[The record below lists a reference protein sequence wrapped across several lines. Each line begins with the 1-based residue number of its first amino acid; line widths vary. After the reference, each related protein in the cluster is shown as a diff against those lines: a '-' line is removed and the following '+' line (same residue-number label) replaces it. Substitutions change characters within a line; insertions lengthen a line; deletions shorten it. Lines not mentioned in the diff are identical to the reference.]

1 MNEQYFCR
9 YFKKNIGKTITE
21 YINMIRV
28 EKAATALAETEDKI
42 IDIASACGFDN
53 IGYFIRRFKKEKGMT
68 PSEYRKKSKLYN
80 YIVNL

>member
-21 YINMIRV
+21 YINVIRV

-42 IDIASACGFDN
+42 IDIAAACGFDN
-53 IGYFIRRFKKEKGMT
+53 TGYFIRRFKKEKGMT
-68 PSEYRKKSKLYN
+68 PSEYRKKSK
-80 YIVNL
+80 

>member
-21 YINMIRV
+21 YINVIRV

-42 IDIASACGFDN
+42 IDIAFDN

-68 PSEYRKKSKLYN
+68 PSEYRKKSK
-80 YIVNL
+80 

>member
-21 YINMIRV
+21 YINVIRV

-53 IGYFIRRFKKEKGMT
+53 IGYFIRRFK
-68 PSEYRKKSKLYN
+68 RRRA
-80 YIVNL
+80 